1 MGISSGRR
9 LTRTFVEQIFQILEV
24 EQWTRDMITE
34 INSDYRQNSVFAHA
48 YKHTNW
54 MESILFLDDMTI
66 SKEQLIEVLDNR
78 HSIIVCDA
86 LSINRTKN
94 LFFQFKSTDF
104 TFFVGAQC
112 DLSGWCIDKWNKQL
126 FIGVHGGEMW
136 MTLQTAC
143 TRVWLKRFA
152 SFFASEA
159 VSIWLTLL
167 FVKRF

>member
-1 MGISSGRR
+1 MDSRYDNGNQFWLSTKFGVCTCIQTHKLDG
-9 LTRTFVEQIFQILEV
+9 
-24 EQWTRDMITE
+24 
-34 INSDYRQNSVFAHA
+34 INS
-48 YKHTNW
+48 
-54 MESILFLDDMTI
+54 I
-66 SKEQLIEVLDNR
+66 SGWYDNFE
-78 HSIIVCDA
+78 
-86 LSINRTKN
+86 RTTDRSTWQPPFNYCVWRFVYQSNEKN
-94 LFFQFKSTDF
+94 IFQFKSTDF

-112 DLSGWCIDKWNKQL
+112 DLSGWCIDKRNKQL